1 MLEIR
6 RAHER
11 GHTRIG
17 GVDSRHTFSF
27 GDYHDRRFMGLGP
40 LRVIN
45 EDRVQPGAGFDPHPH
60 RDMEIISY
68 VLDGTLEHQDDAG
81 NQTVIRPGDV
91 QRISAGTGIEHSE
104 RNHSDAE
111 IVHFLQIW
119 IAPELGDLVPSYEER
134 SFHADEKRGQLRLIG
149 ARDGRE
155 GAVTVH
161 QDVDI
166 YAAVLATGEGVTHRA
181 DRRRQWIQVARGTVH
196 VNGTVLEPGDG
207 LAASGETLLEI
218 TAAAPV
224 ELLLIDLPADR

>member
-11 GHTRIG
+11 GHTRIRG
-17 GVDSRHTFSF
+17 IDSRHTFSF
-27 GDYHDRRFMGLGP
+27 GDYHDRRFMGFGP

-45 EDRVQPGAGFDPHPH
+45 ENRVQPGAGFDAHRH

-68 VLDGTLEHQDDAG
+68 VLDGTLEHRDDGG

-104 RNHSDAE
+104 LNHSDAE

-119 IAPELGDLVPSYEER
+119 IVPELGDLVPSYEER
-134 SFHADEKRGQLRLIG
+134 SFHAEEKRGQPRLIA

-155 GAVTVH
+155 GAVTIH
-161 QDVDI
+161 QDVHI
-166 YAAVLATGEGVTHRA
+166 YAAVLATGEGVTHPA
-181 DRRRQWIQVARGTVH
+181 DRRRQWIQVARGSVH
-196 VNGTVLEPGDG
+196 VNGSVLESGDG
-207 LAASGETLLEI
+207 LAASEESVLEI
-218 TAAAPV
+218 SAVAPA